1 MKFYT
6 INIHFQESIRRLE
19 SLLKVKKEY
28 EVAKVGL
35 QNWLSEMEKCL
46 EPNLD
51 TSGDKETLQAKRQSL
66 KVIIKFIK

>member
-1 MKFYT
+1 M
-6 INIHFQESIRRLE
+6 E

-28 EVAKVGL
+28 EIAKVAL
-35 QNWLSEMEKCL
+35 EDWLSEMEKHL

-66 KVIIKFIK
+66 KVCINLIFYL